1 MNIKEVLVKA
11 NINNNFSNF
20 VILKIKLDFSN
31 RSEPTLGLFK
41 NNVPL
46 EHIYQKNDINDVDF
60 SVFNLPVGHQVLLV
74 KILLQNGQ
82 SVTKKIMF

>member
-41 NNVPL
+41 IDGHFYNSHVWTKNGIPESYFQAIKEAVNNGL
-46 EHIYQKNDINDVDF
+46 NEDNKELTNY
-60 SVFNLPVGHQVLLV
+60 
-74 KILLQNGQ
+74 
-82 SVTKKIMF
+82 IMGI